1 MEKSIIIYDTKYVYY
16 ESIFH
21 VVVSF
26 DKLLILAWPTLRQ
39 FDFR

>member
-21 VVVSF
+21 
-26 DKLLILAWPTLRQ
+26 DETNNTYLLS
-39 FDFR
+39 